1 VSGFDLLDPDR
12 GIFATAHSGRGA
24 VVFQGSDVLAAGA
37 AAASL
42 GEELRSLRF
51 EEGVSLSLEL
61 DGSGPSARIGGGTLP
76 EETLTLSRAGGTL
89 RSGNDEVPLAC
100 AAIEVDS
107 PAAPPGQVTRSIAVA
122 LADGALLAVSALAP
136 EGAAGHGDEEVAAV
150 LAEPDDP
157 AVVLAQPGHP
167 AAERP
172 GQTRFAESLLSTEY
186 DAERRQRRANLELW
200 PDESGEAP
208 TRGAGTVICGATLE
222 VEERRIDV
230 AFFRWSIDGRPGLG
244 RYEIV
249 SPL

>member
-24 VVFQGSDVLAAGA
+24 VVFEGCDLLAAGA
-37 AAASL
+37 AGASL

-61 DGSGPSARIGGGTLP
+61 DPSGPSARIGGGTLP
-76 EETLTLSRAGGTL
+76 EETLTLARAEGSL
-89 RSGNDEVPLAC
+89 RSDSGETGLTCP
-100 AAIEVDS
+100 AIEVDS
-107 PAAPPGQVTRSIAVA
+107 PPAPPGQVMRSIAVV
-122 LADGALLAVSALAP
+122 LADGALLAISAAAP
-136 EGAAGHGDEEVAAV
+136 EGAAGHSEEEISAV

-157 AVVLAQPGHP
+157 AAD
-167 AAERP
+167 RP
-172 GQTRFAESLLSTEY
+172 GQLRFAEALLSTEY
-186 DAERRQRRANLELW
+186 DAQRRQRRANLELW
-200 PDESGEAP
+200 TQEDAGEP
-208 TRGAGTVICGATLE
+208 PMRGAGTVICGATLE
-222 VEERRIDV
+222 IEGRRIDT

>member
-12 GIFATAHSGRGA
+12 GIFASAHSGRGA
-24 VVFQGSDVLAAGA
+24 VVFEGSDVLAAGA
-37 AAASL
+37 AESSL

-61 DGSGPSARIGGGTLP
+61 DGAGPSARIGGRTLP
-76 EETLTLSRAGGTL
+76 EETLTLARAEGTL
-89 RSGNDEVPLAC
+89 RSGSGEVPLAC
-100 AAIEVDS
+100 PVIEVDS
-107 PAAPPGQVTRSIAVA
+107 PAAPPGQVTRSIAVV

-136 EGAAGHGDEEVAAV
+136 EGAAGHGDEEISAV

-157 AVVLAQPGHP
+157 A
-167 AAERP
+167 AERP
-172 GQTRFAESLLSTEY
+172 GETRFGDALLSTEY

-200 PDESGEAP
+200 PQDDSAEAP
-208 TRGAGTVICGATLE
+208 LRGAGTVICGATLE
-222 VEERRIDV
+222 VDDHRIDV